1 MDEMMEYCHHI
12 LSKGKSISLYA
23 AAPKDYKSKKDVLDR
38 FDRLMDFSPKRWPA
52 FNDKLTRS
60 IRWLLDE
67 SGLLRIRYMG
77 EDANSIYERC
87 YERIPRI
94 DHRVRPEGY
103 IIDYEEVF
111 EILSDF
117 IWIYVSQL
125 NCREKGSQKLTL
137 IDDFQMLHHGVKE
150 LYKVFDEFICEA
162 EYECKDIA
170 EAEELRCDHRFLT
183 AFIPGVIANDRVRW
197 YCSSEIREDDF
208 RQLKHEKEEYAEWM
222 KYIYFALIATSV
234 RFEEIR
240 RG

>member
-1 MDEMMEYCHHI
+1 MDEVMEYCHHI
-12 LSKGKSISLYA
+12 LSKGKSKSLYA
-23 AAPKDYKSKKDVLDR
+23 AAPNDYKSKKDVLDQ
-38 FDRLMDFSPKRWPA
+38 FDRLMCYSPKRWPG

-67 SGLLRIRYMG
+67 SRLLGIRYMG
-77 EDANSIYERC
+77 EDANSVYERC

-94 DHRVRPEGY
+94 DHRIRPEGY
-103 IIDYEEVF
+103 VIDYSEVF
-111 EILSDF
+111 EILGDF
-117 IWIYVSQL
+117 IWLYVSQQ
-125 NCREKGSQKLTL
+125 NCKKNGSHKLIL
-137 IDDFQMLHHGVKE
+137 IDDFQILHHGVKE
-150 LYKVFDEFICEA
+150 LYEILDEFIYEA

-170 EAEELRCDHRFLT
+170 EAEELRRNHRLIT

-197 YCSSEIREDDF
+197 YCSSEIRDDDF
-208 RQLKHEKEEYAEWM
+208 YHLKHEKEEYAEWV